1 MLVARDRMPGAGSR
15 GPGPPE
21 CVVISDACTRLKSMT
36 EIPDR
41 RRVRAHGRVQGVF
54 FRDSVR
60 REAARRGV
68 AGWARN
74 CADGTVEAVFEG
86 PPDAVAAMVD
96 YCRAGPGHAEVWR
109 LDEQREPAE
118 GLSGF
123 AVR

>member
-1 MLVARDRMPGAGSR
+1 
-15 GPGPPE
+15 
-21 CVVISDACTRLKSMT
+21 MT
-36 EIPDR
+36 VTVPTMGETPVR

-86 PPDAVAAMVD
+86 PPSAVAAMVD
-96 YCRAGPGHAEVWR
+96 LCRAGPGHAEVER
-109 LDEQREPAE
+109 LDTEREPPE

-123 AVR
+123 DVR

>member
-1 MLVARDRMPGAGSR
+1 M
-15 GPGPPE
+15 
-21 CVVISDACTRLKSMT
+21 TR
-36 EIPDR
+36 R
-41 RRVRAHGRVQGVF
+41 HVRAHGRVHGVF

-86 PPDAVAAMVD
+86 DDDAVEAMVEF
-96 YCRAGPGHAEVWR
+96 CRAGPGHSDVSR
-109 LDEQREPAE
+109 LDVAREEPE

-123 AVR
+123 DVG